1 MTREEK
7 IKGLYSL
14 KEYLVENPIELKEH
28 KSLPITLIDYAIQAL
43 EQEPKTGH
51 WISDAIQG
59 EIDGQIVKAFTCS
72 KCGAISVF
80 RMTDGKIVNGDL
92 CPNCGA
98 KLGEV
103 LEDSNDD

>member
-14 KEYLVENPIELKEH
+14 KEYLLENPIEREGH

-51 WISDAIQG
+51 WKEFIHDAYHGTDEDG
-59 EIDGQIVKAFTCS
+59 EPIWREVTVYHCS
-72 KCGAISVF
+72 QCNRRTVIKEKF
-80 RMTDGKIVNGDL
+80 
-92 CPNCGA
+92 CPNCGT
-98 KLGEV
+98 KMES
-103 LEDSNDD
+103 EDGDATN